1 MLFRSA
7 LFNIAFF
14 AWTTAASISL
24 VATFFLPRQVLIA
37 GVRLWTR
44 GTAKMLEALV
54 GIVTEI
60 RGREHLPK
68 GGAIIASKH
77 QSAWETIM
85 YSGIL
90 PDPALVMKKELTRI
104 PLYGWCAVM
113 AGHIVVDR
121 GAGISAMKHLMRSAK
136 AAVEEG
142 RDVVIFPEGTRTEPG
157 TRRPYQPGIAALYAY
172 LDAPL
177 VPVAL
182 NSGLYWGRRSFAKR
196 PGRIIVEFLPPIPK
210 GLPRK
215 IFLKELQERIESATE
230 SLIAESSVEK
240 FGDNRQV

>member
-1 MLFRSA
+1 MLFRST

-14 AWTTAASISL
+14 AWTAAASISL
-24 VATFFLPRQVLIA
+24 LATFVLPRRVLVS
-37 GVRLWTR
+37 GVRIWAR
-44 GTAKMLEALV
+44 GTAKMLEILIGV
-54 GIVTEI
+54 VTEI

-85 YSGIL
+85 FSVIL

-104 PLYGWCAVM
+104 PLYGWCAAM

-121 GAGISAMKHLMRSAK
+121 AAGTAAMKHLLRTAK
-136 AAVEEG
+136 AVVGEG
-142 RDVVIFPEGTRTEPG
+142 RDVVIFPEGTRTQPG
-157 TRRPYQPGIAALYAY
+157 ERRPYQPGIAALYTY

-196 PGRIIVEFLPPIPK
+196 PGRIIVEFLPPVPK

-215 IFLKELQERIESATE
+215 FFLKELQERIESATDA
-230 SLIAESSVEK
+230 LIAESSMEK
-240 FGDNRQV
+240 YGDN